1 MSIPY
6 QYTRLVDDNEPPF
19 GAYRP
24 GMLQSLLLK
33 IVAIPPLY
41 RGSFRRP
48 FANLIRRFSE
58 NGIVDLVRNNASYR
72 LRSAANLIEDAILV
86 HPHYNRSEMDFLLA
100 GTPEGGTF
108 LDLGAN
114 MGLYSLPLAVKAG
127 PNGRV
132 LSIDANPDI
141 VKALAFNIEASKL
154 TNVVIACIAVGEK
167 QKKVRLEIRKDDY
180 AIVETHE
187 DPDGDVQ
194 MLPLAEIV
202 QQFGITHID
211 ALKADIEG
219 YEDRALIPFLKAANV
234 ELIPSHIVIEHAAS
248 YDWEEDLAAFLV
260 EFGYKLIAKE
270 RSNSLY
276 QLRQEAAT

>member
-6 QYTRLVDDNEPPF
+6 QYTRLVDDNEPSF

-33 IVAIPPLY
+33 IVAIPLLY

-48 FANLIRRFSE
+48 FANLIRRLSE
-58 NGIVDLVRNNASYR
+58 NGIVDLVRNKSSYR
-72 LRSAANLIEDAILV
+72 LRSSANLIEDAILV
-86 HPHYNRSEMDFLLA
+86 HPHYNRRELDFLLA

-154 TNVVIACIAVGEK
+154 TNVDIACIAVGEK

-194 MLPLAEIV
+194 MLPLSEIV

-219 YEDRALIPFLKAANV
+219 YEDRALIPFLKTAEA
-234 ELIPSHIVIEHAAS
+234 ELIPNHIVIEHAAS

-260 EFGYKLIAKE
+260 GFGYKLIAKE

-276 QLRQEAAT
+276 QLHQEAAT